1 MLLSDR
7 DERGGR
13 KGCTINDMKHFEK
26 NPRKISEKQA
36 ADLLYNL
43 EVYGDLSGI
52 VENKRTGEAIGG
64 NQRSEVMRLIQDK
77 VKPVIEHRYKRKTK
91 QGTIATG
98 YFLWQ
103 GERYS
108 YRLVDW
114 DADTARAAN
123 VIANHAGGEWDWSIL
138 HETLSKEDLLSY
150 GFTQKELTAEG
161 WEFGETKDA
170 EPQIDRAAELQ
181 KKWKVKDGDL
191 WQLGKHKLLC
201 GDCTVREN
209 VERLMKKM
217 LYCKACGRYHYAKE
231 V

>member
-1 MLLSDR
+1 
-7 DERGGR
+7 
-13 KGCTINDMKHFEK
+13 MKHFEK
-26 NPRKISEKQA
+26 NPRKISEQQA

-91 QGTIATG
+91 QGTFATG

-114 DADTARAAN
+114 DAKKAQAAN

-138 HETLSKEDLLSY
+138 QETLSKEDLLSY
-150 GFTQKELTAEG
+150 GFTQKELSEEG
-161 WEFGETKDA
+161 LISIDDTKITERKKEIIPKKYLHVLVSVDIKNQESIFEVKDA
-170 EPQIDRAAELQ
+170 ILRIDKIPGIE
-181 KKWKVKDGDL
+181 V
-191 WQLGKHKLLC
+191 
-201 GDCTVREN
+201 
-209 VERLMKKM
+209 
-217 LYCKACGRYHYAKE
+217 LYGGN
-231 V
+231 